1 MPAKLATRT
10 NLPTINIT
18 TTSDQL
24 TANQR
29 KNSSMY
35 NDSSIIKSGILEL
48 CHLIHHH
55 SENGNTIKE
64 LVGEQVLVTIY
75 RTCGEYFAVINLL
88 NEAAQLSNSSI
99 STMSELNSN
108 SICVNLKH
116 CKVEKCNNHSFFKL
130 VLNDFT
136 SVILFRVVK
145 RKEQQTHLQAPS
157 INNQQSKSLGD
168 LSVINEIDENE
179 NQKNIQNDQT
189 LSWIKAFSY
198 YSDDHQEADLHLL
211 RANSLTPLS
220 RRQSLQTVIESD
232 EEEEEQH
239 YHSIH

>member
-1 MPAKLATRT
+1 MSAKTATRAP
-10 NLPTINIT
+10 LPSINISCPT
-18 TTSDQL
+18 TEQL
-24 TANQR
+24 ASQR
-29 KNSSMY
+29 KTTMY

-55 SENGNTIKE
+55 GENDKTVKE
-64 LVGEQVLVTIY
+64 LVGEKVLVTIY

-88 NEAAQLSNSSI
+88 NEAGQLNNAPI
-99 STMSELNSN
+99 QGVSELNSN

-116 CKVEKCNNHSFFKL
+116 CKVEKCNNNQFFKL

-168 LSVINEIDENE
+168 LSVINEIDNE
-179 NQKNIQNDQT
+179 SDNQKHIQNEQI
-189 LSWIKAFSY
+189 SWIKAFSENALNAQ
-198 YSDDHQEADLHLL
+198 SGEAEHLL
-211 RANSLTPLS
+211 KANNLSPLT

-232 EEEEEQH
+232 EEEEQH

>member
-1 MPAKLATRT
+1 MSCKISTQAA
-10 NLPTINIT
+10 LPSINISCST
-18 TTSDQL
+18 TEYT
-24 TANQR
+24 
-29 KNSSMY
+29 
-35 NDSSIIKSGILEL
+35 DSSIIKSGILEL

-55 SENGNTIKE
+55 GENGKTVKE
-64 LVGEQVLVTIY
+64 LVGEKVLVTIY

-88 NEAAQLSNSSI
+88 NEAGQLNNAPI
-99 STMSELNSN
+99 QGLSELNSN

-116 CKVEKCNNHSFFKL
+116 SKVERCNNHQFFKL

-168 LSVINEIDENE
+168 LSVINEIDGESD
-179 NQKNIQNDQT
+179 NQKHIQNDQI
-189 LSWIKAFSY
+189 SWIKAFSKN
-198 YSDDHQEADLHLL
+198 HQSKEAEHLL
-211 RANSLTPLS
+211 RANNLSPLT

-232 EEEEEQH
+232 EEEDEQH